1 VSAVTRTTTLTAF
14 PDTSAPLDLPAT
26 RAQRRGDVMRD
37 ASPRLTIHIHSDLNT
52 IESEWRRFERVADCT
67 AFQTF
72 DWLATWQR
80 HIGERQ
86 GVRPVIVVGHFGDGD
101 IAFIVPLGVE
111 RGALARRLCWLGQDL
126 CDYNAP
132 LLARDFSA
140 RVTPQAFLAA
150 WHELQLQASCE
161 PPLRFDWVEF
171 EKMPETVGSQTN
183 PFIYLGVTAN
193 PSNAHLTHLGDDWE
207 KFYFAKR
214 SSATRRRDRAKRRH
228 MSEYGDV
235 RFLSAA
241 NAEDARR
248 TLEALMEQKSRS
260 LERKGIPDIFAP
272 PGHREFYLEL
282 ASNPQ
287 ARHLVHVSHVE
298 IGDMCAAANFGMVHG
313 DCYYHVLASYVDG
326 EVAHYGPGAL
336 HLRELMAYAIDRGL
350 RRFDFT
356 IGDEPYKL
364 EWSDSVLK
372 LYDCTTT
379 KNWRG
384 VPARFFSTA
393 RRRVKRLIKQTPL
406 LWNLTS
412 QARATVA
419 SFSRPARPACH

>member
-1 VSAVTRTTTLTAF
+1 
-14 PDTSAPLDLPAT
+14 
-26 RAQRRGDVMRD
+26 
-37 ASPRLTIHIHSDLNT
+37 
-52 IESEWRRFERVADCT
+52 
-67 AFQTF
+67 
-72 DWLATWQR
+72 
-80 HIGERQ
+80 
-86 GVRPVIVVGHFGDGD
+86 
-101 IAFIVPLGVE
+101 
-111 RGALARRLCWLGQDL
+111 LGQDL

-193 PSNAHLTHLGDDWE
+193 PSNAHLTRLGDDWE

-248 TLEALMEQKSRS
+248 TLEVLMEQKSRS

-287 ARHLVHVSHVE
+287 ARHLVHVSRVE
-298 IGDMCAAANFGMVHG
+298 IGDMCAAANFGMVYG
-313 DCYYHVLASYVDG
+313 DCYSHVLASYVDG

-406 LWNLTS
+406 LWSLTS